1 MGQRQL
7 TALTGPRSAGIPCVP
22 VRGPLYRL
30 TSMGLLP
37 LALKNL
43 RRKLFRTCVLALA
56 VAIAGGAVFSTF
68 TIVWGVERSLQRG
81 FSRFGA
87 DILVVPRGA
96 LVSMKSALLTGEPSA
111 FYMKASLMDE
121 IRSLSGVA
129 KVSPQVFLTSA
140 EGDHCII
147 GNAFLIGFDPAT
159 DFTVTPWL
167 AQKLKRSLAL
177 DDAIVGGNNPYQIG
191 ETVYFYGKNFTV
203 YGKLERT
210 GIGLYD
216 NAIFIP
222 IEQAYQLAEASSR
235 FADVPPMG
243 FSRGDV
249 SAFLVQVSS
258 TANANAVRF
267 VLSRNPVV
275 KVITAG
281 NIVTSVRQNL
291 AALFAGTL
299 ILSAVLIVG
308 NALMISAVF
317 SSIVNERRRE
327 LGLLRA
333 LGAKRKTIF
342 RLFVS
347 ESGLLATL
355 GGLAGVLLGAIL
367 LRAYAR
373 TIGFHLES
381 LNIPFLW
388 PPWPHIGL
396 VALASVLLSLL
407 VGLVGAAYP
416 ASAGGRMEPYDAIR
430 SGE

>member
-1 MGQRQL
+1 ME
-7 TALTGPRSAGIPCVP
+7 
-22 VRGPLYRL
+22 
-30 TSMGLLP
+30 LLA

-43 RRKLFRTCVLALA
+43 RRKPFRTFALALA
-56 VAIAGGAVFSTF
+56 VAVAGGAIFSTS
-68 TIVWGVERSLQRG
+68 TVMWGVERSLQRG

-121 IRSLSGVA
+121 IQSISGVA
-129 KVSPQVFLTSA
+129 RVPPQVFLTSA

-159 DFTVTPWL
+159 DFTVMPWL
-167 AQKLKRSLAL
+167 LQKLKRPLTEN
-177 DDAIVGGNNPYQIG
+177 DAIVGGNNPYQLG
-191 ETVYFYGKNFTV
+191 ETVYFYGQTFNV

-216 NAIFIP
+216 NAIFIH
-222 IEQAYQLAEASSR
+222 IEKAYQLSESSR
-235 FADVPPMG
+235 QFSDAPPMG
-243 FSRGDV
+243 FTRGDV
-249 SAFLVQVSS
+249 SAFLVQVSN
-258 TANANAVRF
+258 TANVNAVRF
-267 VLSRNPVV
+267 ILSRNPAV
-275 KVITAG
+275 KVVTAG

-291 AALFAGTL
+291 AALFSGTL

-308 NALMISAVF
+308 NALMISAIF
-317 SSIVNERRRE
+317 SSIINERRKE

-333 LGAKRKTIF
+333 LGAKKKTIF

-347 ESGLLATL
+347 ESGLLTTL
-355 GGLAGVLLGAIL
+355 GGLVGVVIGVVL
-367 LRAYAR
+367 LRAYAH

-381 LNIPFLW
+381 MNIPFLW

-407 VGLVGAAYP
+407 VGLIGAAYP
-416 ASAGGRMEPYDAIR
+416 ALAGSRMEPYDAIR